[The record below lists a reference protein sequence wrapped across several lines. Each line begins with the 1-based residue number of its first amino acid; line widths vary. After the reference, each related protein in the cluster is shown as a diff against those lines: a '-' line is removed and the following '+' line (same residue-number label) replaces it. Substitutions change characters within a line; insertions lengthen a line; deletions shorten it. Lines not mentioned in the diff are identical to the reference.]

1 MSLLFNMLSTLV
13 TAFLSRSKH
22 LLISWLLSP
31 SALSM
36 GRINMTLSLSLFL
49 CLSNWLTFSHSPPLG
64 NKFGGCSEVIVLTWY
79 GASCPHCY
87 GKWQRTP
94 GLLLI
99 LPGSEGG
106 FRVSS
111 ECHVCVWVLWV
122 CLKRR
127 PFVDGV
133 ILVLVG
139 TGDKAVF
146 QHTRS
151 L

>member
-1 MSLLFNMLSTLV
+1 MCLLFSMLSRFV
-13 TAFLSRSKH
+13 IAFLPRSKS

-31 SALSM
+31 SALGM
-36 GRINMTLSLSLFL
+36 GRINMTLSLSSSVSPTDFL
-49 CLSNWLTFSHSPPLG
+49 SPSIG
-64 NKFGGCSEVIVLTWY
+64 NKFGGFSEVIVLTWY
-79 GASCPHCY
+79 GAPAPPHPRY

-111 ECHVCVWVLWV
+111 EYHVCVWVLWV

-127 PFVDGV
+127 PFVGGV

-139 TGDKAVF
+139 TQDKAVF